1 MAAHSCFG
9 GERFGNS
16 RDLAAFLAGEDITA
30 ERHRVGGEERIEESV
45 MLALR
50 LTKGV
55 DLSRFRQDT
64 GEDFFKRY
72 PGVKQYVWWGY
83 MTEREGHISFTDK
96 GFFVSNTILSEMLTL
111 S

>member
-1 MAAHSCFG
+1 
-9 GERFGNS
+9 
-16 RDLAAFLAGEDITA
+16 
-30 ERHRVGGEERIEESV
+30 

-72 PGVKQYVWWGY
+72 PGVKQYVRWGY